1 MKTISSILFAVL
13 AASAAG
19 AGAQGMSSVPAASAS
34 SASGKS
40 ALPLVDAEVRKLDAA
55 KGTIVL
61 KHKDIPNIGMMAMTM
76 QFDVAD
82 KKLLKNI
89 KPGDKVRFQA
99 DMVRGKATVTG
110 LQKAS

>member
-1 MKTISSILFAVL
+1 MKLVRTTLFAVL
-13 AASAAG
+13 AACAAA
-19 AGAQGMSSVPAASAS
+19 AGAQGAGMAALAA

-40 ALPLVDAEVRKLDAA
+40 SLPVVDAEVRKLDAD

-61 KHKDIPNIGMMAMTM
+61 KHKDIPNMGMSAMTM

-82 KKLLKNI
+82 KKMLKGV

-99 DMVRGKATVTG
+99 DMVQGKPTVIG
-110 LQKAS
+110 LRPMR